1 MIGSLTRGTAIFLT
15 GFSLLVGCCL
25 LPDPVLGEGEITVI
39 LEPGFPLKDSA
50 WMVPIGLVD
59 ANGNPL
65 DVPADDLNLTVS
77 GTAIEAFDLGVFAP
91 EPGGFP
97 STVAVL
103 VDGEFPA
110 SGNEPLTGF
119 LGSMNTAGRKGLF
132 LCGAELEALQKFGAP
147 AANQSRYDELLGRDE
162 PGRLWDSILSAL
174 ALLGEEKSARR
185 VLLVVSS
192 GTEELTSE
200 HPLATC
206 IEAAVRT
213 RVAVHFVELPG
224 NPAGAARLREL
235 ARKSGGMTTAFTGKA
250 SLNRAFS
257 VIDSVQPL
265 TIGAAGQPLPAEVA
279 VSFGFSEKVN
289 GTAVVAAPKALE
301 GPSLLILAGLGL
313 GVLAVGGGAFV
324 LFRSVTRK
332 SGLLVVD
339 FQGKVLEIPIPRAG
353 VTIGSDPDNVLVLG
367 DPRIA
372 RHHAVVRERSAEV
385 IITDLRSTHGTVVNG
400 SPIRNAS
407 LRDGDRV
414 ILGKAA
420 EITFRRQP
428 RSKIDN

>member
-1 MIGSLTRGTAIFLT
+1 MIGSTTRRTALFLT

-25 LPDPVLGEGEITVI
+25 LSDPVRAQENISVI
-39 LEPGFPLKDSA
+39 LEPGFPLKDAA
-50 WMVPIGLVD
+50 WLVPIGLVD
-59 ANGNPL
+59 TNGNPL
-65 DVPADDLNLTVS
+65 DVPADDIQLTVS
-77 GTAIEAFDLGVFAP
+77 GTALEAFDLGVFAP

-97 STVAVL
+97 STIAVL

-119 LGSMNTAGRKGLF
+119 LGSVNAAGRKGLF
-132 LCGAELEALQKFGAP
+132 LCGAELQTLQKFGAP
-147 AANQSRYDELLGRDE
+147 AADQSRYEELLGRDE
-162 PGRLWDSILSAL
+162 PGSLWDSILSAL
-174 ALLGEEKSARR
+174 ALLGEEKLTRR

-224 NPAGAARLREL
+224 DPAGAARLREL
-235 ARKSGGMTTAFTGKA
+235 ARKSGGLTTPFTGKA
-250 SLNRAFS
+250 SLLRAFS

-265 TIGAAGQPLPAEVA
+265 TIGASGQPLPAEVA
-279 VSFGFSEKVN
+279 VSFGFSAKVT
-289 GTAVVAAPKALE
+289 GTALVAAPKALE
-301 GPSLLILAGLGL
+301 GPSLLILAGLVL
-313 GVLAVGGGAFV
+313 GVLAVGGGAFF

-339 FQGKVLEIPIPRAG
+339 FQGKVQEIHIPRSG
-353 VTIGSDPDNVLVLG
+353 VTIGSDPDNVLVLA
-367 DPRIA
+367 DPRIS
-372 RHHAVVRERSAEV
+372 RHHAVVRERTAEV

-400 SPIRNAS
+400 NPIRNAS

-428 RSKIDN
+428 RSKIDS